1 MIKTNR
7 ISKYLGILLSISLIH
22 NILAIKGMAHAPEF
36 HLRQE
41 TPPEST
47 ESQTEKLENKI
58 IENSVEDLKNE
69 VLEAEVDV
77 LPASDLV
84 ENSFNNYTQN
94 SLKTFGA
101 EVLIIWILINPFF
114 LYYLKSKL
122 FIKNTRPKSRLQ

>member
-22 NILAIKGMAHAPEF
+22 NILAIKGIAHAPEF
-36 HLRQE
+36 HLQQE
-41 TPPEST
+41 KPPEST
-47 ESQTEKLENKI
+47 KDQNKKLENQNIK
-58 IENSVEDLKNE
+58 NSVEDFKNE
-69 VLEAEVDV
+69 IPEAEVDV

-84 ENSFNNYTQN
+84 ETSFNNSTQN

-122 FIKNTRPKSRLQ
+122 FIKNTRPKSCLQ